1 MSPGV
6 SSKPED
12 SDPVYTLN
20 CEEPTKVPAT
30 NVRMTEDKF
39 RTKRVETVNAWNKAH
54 TLKVTYA
61 STTTLFTAHEL
72 EPFFIGSDNPPIDR

>member
-20 CEEPTKVPAT
+20 CEEPDLLPFSGKL
-30 NVRMTEDKF
+30 F
-39 RTKRVETVNAWNKAH
+39 I
-54 TLKVTYA
+54 A
-61 STTTLFTAHEL
+61 SAAAKL
-72 EPFFIGSDNPPIDR
+72 EFHRARIL

>member
-20 CEEPTKVPAT
+20 CEEPLSL
-30 NVRMTEDKF
+30 MMD
-39 RTKRVETVNAWNKAH
+39 
-54 TLKVTYA
+54 
-61 STTTLFTAHEL
+61 LFPSPSQE
-72 EPFFIGSDNPPIDR
+72 RK